1 MDLENFDFSRLWQP
15 LFDFAV
21 KNYAALLASALIL
34 LGGFLL
40 NLLLRLV
47 VRPWKKQL
55 TPQAMMILRKAISYL
70 VTVLVLITVLQQFG
84 VKLTGL
90 LGAAGIAGI
99 AIGLA
104 AQTSLSNII
113 SGGFLIWEKSF
124 QVGDAIRVGE
134 HTGVVESIDLLSLTL
149 RTFDNLSIRL
159 PNESLVKSE
168 LINITRYPIRRFE
181 VTIGVGYDED
191 PDRVVEVLRRVA
203 DQNVNVL
210 EEPEP
215 LVGMTGFGESELE
228 IFLGVWHEK
237 EDYLKVRHSILR
249 DIWAEFR
256 KENIEIPYPHRVVIK
271 ANQGLPIEEEEPSG
285 APTSP
290 TALG

>member
-1 MDLENFDFSRLWQP
+1 MGLENFDLSRLWQP

-21 KNYAALLASALIL
+21 KNYAALLASSLIL
-34 LGGFLL
+34 VAGFLL
-40 NLLLRLV
+40 NLVLRLLI
-47 VRPWKKQL
+47 RPWKKQL

-70 VTVLVLITVLQQFG
+70 VTVLVVITVLQQFG

-134 HTGVVESIDLLSLTL
+134 HTGVVESIDLLSMTL

-159 PNESLVKSE
+159 PNESLVKRE
-168 LINITRYPIRRFE
+168 VINITRYPIRRFD
-181 VTIGVGYDED
+181 VTIGIGYGED
-191 PDRVVEVLRRVA
+191 PERVVEVLRQVA
-203 DQNVNVL
+203 DHNVNVL

-215 LVGMTGFGESELE
+215 LIGMIGFGESELK
-228 IFLGVWHEK
+228 IFMGVWHEK

-249 DIWAEFR
+249 DIWVKFR
-256 KENIEIPYPHRVVIK
+256 EEKIEIPYPHRVLIQ
-271 ANQGLPIEEEEPSG
+271 ANEGLPLEEEIPG

-290 TALG
+290 SA

>member
-1 MDLENFDFSRLWQP
+1 MDLENFDLSRLWQP
-15 LFDFAV
+15 LFDFVV
-21 KNYAALLASALIL
+21 KHYAALLASSLIL
-34 LGGFLL
+34 IGAFLL
-40 NLLLRLV
+40 NLLLRLLI
-47 VRPWKKQL
+47 RPWEKQL

-70 VTVLVLITVLQQFG
+70 VTALVVITVLQQFG

-124 QVGDAIRVGE
+124 QVGDSIRVGE
-134 HTGVVESIDLLSLTL
+134 HTGVVESIDLLSMTL

-168 LINITRYPIRRFE
+168 VINITRYPIRRFD
-181 VTIGVGYDED
+181 VTIGVGYGED
-191 PDRVVEVLRRVA
+191 PERVVQVLRRVA

-215 LVGMTGFGESELE
+215 LIGMSGFGESELK
-228 IFLGVWHEK
+228 IFIGVWHEK

-249 DIWAEFR
+249 DIWAKFR
-256 KENIEIPYPHRVVIK
+256 EENIEIPYPHRVLIQ
-271 ANQGLPIEEEEPSG
+271 ANEGLPLEEENPG

-290 TALG
+290 SA